1 MKRVARSLLPTGEG
15 GRCRP
20 ATDAEISCNL
30 RAMTV
35 DIPFRREFS
44 FEYGRLEAVAPG
56 IRRIVARNP
65 GPFTFKGTGTYVV
78 GEGEVAV
85 IDPGPDLDEHVA
97 ALLAALA
104 GERVSHILVTHTH
117 RDHSPAAKPLK
128 TATGAP
134 TYGFGPHA
142 GGRRGEPGAEEGG
155 DWDFVPDVTLRE
167 GDEIAGAGWRFEA
180 VHTPGHTSNH
190 LCFAL
195 PERGILF
202 SGDHVMG
209 WSTSV
214 IAPPDGDMSAYMASL
229 DKLLGRADQVYW
241 PTHGPAITEPH
252 RHVRAFIA
260 HRREREAG
268 VLDCLGAGA
277 QRIGAIVAR
286 LYAGLEPG
294 LHRAA
299 GRSVHAH
306 LLDLV
311 ERGLADSDGPPTI
324 DASYRRTRF

>member
-1 MKRVARSLLPTGEG
+1 MS
-15 GRCRP
+15 
-20 ATDAEISCNL
+20 
-30 RAMTV
+30 V

-44 FEYGRLEAVAPG
+44 FEYGRLEPIAPG

-65 GPFTFKGTGTYVV
+65 SPFTFRGTGTYVV

-85 IDPGPDLDEHVA
+85 IDPGPDLEEHIA
-97 ALLAALA
+97 ALLEGLA
-104 GERVSHILVTHTH
+104 GEQVTHILITHTH
-117 RDHSPAAKPLK
+117 RDHSPAAKAVK
-128 TATGAP
+128 SATGAR

-142 GGRRGEPGAEEGG
+142 GGRRGEAGIEEGG
-155 DWDFVPDVTLRE
+155 DWDFAPDVTVSD
-167 GDEIAGAGWRFEA
+167 GDEIAGRGWRFEA

-195 PERGILF
+195 PEQRILF

-214 IAPPDGDMSAYMASL
+214 IAPPDGDMSAYMSSL
-229 DKLLGRADQVYW
+229 DKLLARPDITYW

-252 RHVRAFIA
+252 PHVRAFVA

-268 VLDCLGAGA
+268 ILDCLARGP
-277 QRIGAIVAR
+277 QSIEAIVDK
-286 LYAGLEPG
+286 LYVGLGPG

-311 ERGLADSDGPPTI
+311 ARGLVASDGAPAI
-324 DASYRRTRF
+324 DAIYRKSGS